1 MLCQSIGNS
10 FLPFT
15 FYNLLCLNLLLKAC
29 YSGKDPKWWE
39 KQIMLC
45 SLCHRVH
52 VHLWSFQLN
61 RLLGTQC
68 GQSMEGWRPRQC
80 GFSYVLDSPSIHVLW
95 EEQGHGFVFLSGF
108 HGDRQHHRHSFC
120 GYWELECPFGLGGE
134 ALPAEAEPCVL
145 VVGCDQQWELV
156 CSSEPAPNCPR
167 AGRQREVG
175 SAQQGRA
182 AVPLM
187 TPELLHPVICL

>member
-1 MLCQSIGNS
+1 MSQSTCSSLII
-10 FLPFT
+10 P
-15 FYNLLCLNLLLKAC
+15 A
-29 YSGKDPKWWE
+29 
-39 KQIMLC
+39 KQAARD
-45 SLCHRVH
+45 SV
-52 VHLWSFQLN
+52 WSVYGGVTAL
-61 RLLGTQC
+61 
-68 GQSMEGWRPRQC
+68 QC

-95 EEQGHGFVFLSGF
+95 EEQGHSFVFLTGF
-108 HGDRQHHRHSFC
+108 HGDRQHHQHSFC
-120 GYWELECPFGLGGE
+120 GYWELESPFGLGGE

-145 VVGCDQQWELV
+145 VAGCDQQWELV

-175 SAQQGRA
+175 SAQQEWA

>member
-68 GQSMEGWRPRQC
+68 GQSMEGWRPFSAVSVMFWTPLLFMCCEKSRDMALYFCQGFMGTGSTTGTPSVGTGSLSVPLGWVGRLCRQRQN
-80 GFSYVLDSPSIHVLW
+80 HVW
-95 EEQGHGFVFLSGF
+95 WSWDVISSGNWSVPQRL
-108 HGDRQHHRHSFC
+108 HLTVPGQ
-120 GYWELECPFGLGGE
+120 
-134 ALPAEAEPCVL
+134 
-145 VVGCDQQWELV
+145 
-156 CSSEPAPNCPR
+156 
-167 AGRQREVG
+167 AGRG
-175 SAQQGRA
+175 K
-182 AVPLM
+182 
-187 TPELLHPVICL
+187 